1 MGWAS
6 CRLGPIVGARSASS
20 WRWEAVSSAACR
32 SGFGGS
38 TSRGLV
44 PQEVEHVV
52 ISEGRLRRGRRTH
65 GRGFPVSPVRRR
77 TPGCKGAEP
86 GHYSPDSG
94 HGDRSTSHLQDD
106 VRELSHD
113 RAARF
118 EATRRRVQLH
128 RHVGRQS
135 RRRALRPAARQ
146 SRPDR
151 RSPGPAHRLR
161 CHDPAGHDEG
171 SRRQPVN
178 DAKELT
184 IEVRGM
190 TCDHCE
196 RSVAKALQTVPGV
209 HQVLEVSHAD
219 ARARVMAGVEATA
232 DRIERAVAKA
242 GYRARVNE
250 QSKRSEA
257 PTVITKGGG
266 DFDLLIV
273 GRGSAGFAAAI
284 KAADLGARVA
294 MAEGATLGGTC
305 VNVGCVPSKTLIR
318 AAEAHHR
325 RVHHGF
331 RGIPA
336 TDGQPDWP
344 TVRAEKD
351 ALVAELRQTK
361 YWNVLRAY
369 PSITLFQERATFTSS
384 LEARLAS
391 GRTLT
396 AGKIVVT
403 TGSSPWAPPIPGLA
417 EAGYRDNASAM
428 ALERL
433 PQSLIVIGG
442 SAVGLEL
449 AQMFA
454 RLGVRVTVLESLP
467 RVVAAEDADI
477 GNALADYL
485 RSEGLDVYTDVRVDR
500 VTRGSDGYEVQYH
513 AGSASRTARAD
524 QLLVATGR
532 RANTA
537 GFGLDQIGVTLGK
550 KGEIVVNEFLQTTN
564 PNVYAAGDVIGDPM
578 FVYVA
583 AHAGALA
590 SENSLTGN
598 ERRYDLSALPKVTFT
613 DPAVSSVGLTE
624 NEARAQ
630 GIEPLVSKLPL
641 EHVPRA
647 IAAHDTRG
655 FIKLVADAGTKKII
669 GAHILA
675 AEAGEMITEPTL
687 AIKLGLTIEDLTS
700 TFHPYLT
707 LSEGIKLA
715 AQAFTKDVAKLSCCA
730 A

>member
-6 CRLGPIVGARSASS
+6 CRLGQIVGARSASS
-20 WRWEAVSSAACR
+20 WRWEAVSSPASR

-65 GRGFPVSPVRRR
+65 GRGFLVPAVRRR
-77 TPGCKGAEP
+77 TPGCKGTEP
-86 GHYSPDSG
+86 GHYGPDSG
-94 HGDRSTSHLQDD
+94 PGDRSTSPLQDD

-113 RAARF
+113 RAARL
-118 EATRRRVQLH
+118 EATRGRVQLH
-128 RHVGRQS
+128 RDVGRQS
-135 RRRALRPAARQ
+135 RRRALRPAASQ

-151 RSPGPAHRLR
+151 RSPDPAHRLR

-171 SRRQPVN
+171 SWTQP
-178 DAKELT
+178 
-184 IEVRGM
+184 
-190 TCDHCE
+190 
-196 RSVAKALQTVPGV
+196 
-209 HQVLEVSHAD
+209 
-219 ARARVMAGVEATA
+219 
-232 DRIERAVAKA
+232 
-242 GYRARVNE
+242 
-250 QSKRSEA
+250 
-257 PTVITKGGG
+257 VITKGGG

-273 GRGSAGFAAAI
+273 GSGSAGFAAAI

-417 EAGYRDNASAM
+417 EAGYLDNASAM

-442 SAVGLEL
+442 RAG
-449 AQMFA
+449 
-454 RLGVRVTVLESLP
+454 RLG
-467 RVVAAEDADI
+467 
-477 GNALADYL
+477 
-485 RSEGLDVYTDVRVDR
+485 
-500 VTRGSDGYEVQYH
+500 
-513 AGSASRTARAD
+513 
-524 QLLVATGR
+524 
-532 RANTA
+532 
-537 GFGLDQIGVTLGK
+537 
-550 KGEIVVNEFLQTTN
+550 
-564 PNVYAAGDVIGDPM
+564 
-578 FVYVA
+578 
-583 AHAGALA
+583 
-590 SENSLTGN
+590 
-598 ERRYDLSALPKVTFT
+598 
-613 DPAVSSVGLTE
+613 
-624 NEARAQ
+624 
-630 GIEPLVSKLPL
+630 
-641 EHVPRA
+641 
-647 IAAHDTRG
+647 
-655 FIKLVADAGTKKII
+655 
-669 GAHILA
+669 LA
-675 AEAGEMITEPTL
+675 A
-687 AIKLGLTIEDLTS
+687 
-700 TFHPYLT
+700 
-707 LSEGIKLA
+707 
-715 AQAFTKDVAKLSCCA
+715 
-730 A
+730 

>member
-6 CRLGPIVGARSASS
+6 CRSAQVAGARSASS

-38 TSRGLV
+38 TSRGFV

-52 ISEGRLRRGRRTH
+52 ISEGGPSRGRRTH
-65 GRGFPVSPVRRR
+65 GRGFLVPAVRRR

-86 GHYSPDSG
+86 GHYGPDSG

-128 RHVGRQS
+128 RDFGRQS

-151 RSPGPAHRLR
+151 RSPDPAHRLR

-196 RSVAKALQTVPGV
+196 RS
-209 HQVLEVSHAD
+209 
-219 ARARVMAGVEATA
+219 
-232 DRIERAVAKA
+232 
-242 GYRARVNE
+242 
-250 QSKRSEA
+250 
-257 PTVITKGGG
+257 GGE
-266 DFDLLIV
+266 FDLLVV
-273 GRGSAGFAAAI
+273 GGGSAGFAAAI

-294 MAEGATLGGTC
+294 MVEGGTLGGTC

-318 AAEAHHR
+318 AAEAQHR

-331 RGIPA
+331 RGIAA

-369 PSITLFQERATFTSS
+369 PSITLFQERATFVSGR
-384 LEARLAS
+384 EVRLAS

-417 EAGYRDNASAM
+417 EAGSLDNASAM

-433 PQSLIVIGG
+433 PESLIVIGA

-454 RLGVRVTVLESLP
+454 RLGVRVTVLEALP
-467 RVVAAEDADI
+467 RVLPAEDADI
-477 GNALADYL
+477 GNAVGDYL
-485 RSEGLDVYTDVRVDR
+485 RSEGLEVHTDIQIDGVSRA
-500 VTRGSDGYEVQYH
+500 SDGYAVHFRTGRE
-513 AGSASRTARAD
+513 ARTARAE
-524 QLLVATGR
+524 QLLVAAGR
-532 RANTA
+532 RASTA
-537 GFGLDQIGVTLGK
+537 GFGLDTIGVTLGT
-550 KGEIVVNEFLQTTN
+550 KGQIVVDEFLQTTN

-578 FVYVA
+578 FVRSEEHTSELA
-583 AHAGALA
+583 A
-590 SENSLTGN
+590 ENSLTGN
-598 ERRYDLSALPKVTFT
+598 QPRYDRPALP
-613 DPAVSSVGLTE
+613 
-624 NEARAQ
+624 N
-630 GIEPLVSKLPL
+630 
-641 EHVPRA
+641 
-647 IAAHDTRG
+647 
-655 FIKLVADAGTKKII
+655 
-669 GAHILA
+669 
-675 AEAGEMITEPTL
+675 
-687 AIKLGLTIEDLTS
+687 
-700 TFHPYLT
+700 
-707 LSEGIKLA
+707 
-715 AQAFTKDVAKLSCCA
+715 
-730 A
+730 

>member
-1 MGWAS
+1 
-6 CRLGPIVGARSASS
+6 
-20 WRWEAVSSAACR
+20 
-32 SGFGGS
+32 
-38 TSRGLV
+38 
-44 PQEVEHVV
+44 
-52 ISEGRLRRGRRTH
+52 
-65 GRGFPVSPVRRR
+65 
-77 TPGCKGAEP
+77 
-86 GHYSPDSG
+86 
-94 HGDRSTSHLQDD
+94 
-106 VRELSHD
+106 
-113 RAARF
+113 
-118 EATRRRVQLH
+118 
-128 RHVGRQS
+128 
-135 RRRALRPAARQ
+135 
-146 SRPDR
+146 
-151 RSPGPAHRLR
+151 
-161 CHDPAGHDEG
+161 
-171 SRRQPVN
+171 
-178 DAKELT
+178 
-184 IEVRGM
+184 M

-196 RSVAKALQTVPGV
+196 RSVAQALQSVPGV
-209 HQVLEVSHAD
+209 REVLEVSHAD
-219 ARARVMAGVEATA
+219 ADARVLAGPEATD

-242 GYRARVNE
+242 GYGARVKE
-250 QSKRSEA
+250 QSKGADVPAQIRK
-257 PTVITKGGG
+257 TGGE
-266 DFDLLIV
+266 FDLLIV
-273 GRGSAGFAAAI
+273 GGGSAGFAAAI
-284 KAADLGARVA
+284 RAADLGARVA
-294 MAEGATLGGTC
+294 LIEGSTLGGTC

-318 AAEAHHR
+318 AVEAQHR

-331 RGIPA
+331 RGIPS

-344 TVRAEKD
+344 AVRAEKD

-369 PSITLFQERATFTSS
+369 PSITLFQERATFVSGR
-384 LEARLAS
+384 EVRLAS
-391 GRTLT
+391 GRKLT

-403 TGSSPWAPPIPGLA
+403 TGSSPWAPPILGLA
-417 EAGYRDNASAM
+417 EAGYLDNASAM
-428 ALERL
+428 ALERV
-433 PQSLIVIGG
+433 PKSLIVIGA

-454 RLGVRVTVLESLP
+454 RLGVGVTVLEALS

-500 VTRGSDGYEVQYH
+500 VSRGSDGYEVHYH
-513 AGSASRTARAD
+513 AGSDAHLARAE

-537 GFGLDQIGVTLGK
+537 RLGLDTIGVTLETR
-550 KGEIVVNEFLQTTN
+550 GEIVVDEFLQTTN

-583 AHAGALA
+583 AYGGALA
-590 SENSLTGN
+590 AENALTGN
-598 ERRYDLSALPKVTFT
+598 ARGYDLSVLPKVTFT
-613 DPAVSSVGLTE
+613 DPAVASVGLSE
-624 NEARAQ
+624 DQARAQ
-630 GIEPLVSKLPL
+630 GIDSLVSKLPL

-647 IAAHDTRG
+647 LAAHDTRG

-707 LSEGIKLA
+707 LSEGVKLA
-715 AQAFTKDVAKLSCCA
+715 AQTFTKDVAKLSCCA

>member
-6 CRLGPIVGARSASS
+6 CRSAQVAGARSASS

-38 TSRGLV
+38 TLRGLV
-44 PQEVEHVV
+44 PQEGEHVV
-52 ISEGRLRRGRRTH
+52 ISQGRPRRGCWTH
-65 GRGFPVSPVRRR
+65 GRGFLVSAGRRGH
-77 TPGCKGAEP
+77 PGRKGAES
-86 GHYSPDSG
+86 GQCGPDSG

-113 RAARF
+113 RAARL
-118 EATRRRVQLH
+118 EATRGRVQLH
-128 RHVGRQS
+128 RDVGRQS

-151 RSPGPAHRLR
+151 RSPDPAHRLR
-161 CHDPAGHDEG
+161 CHDPGGHDEG

-196 RSVAKALQTVPGV
+196 RS
-209 HQVLEVSHAD
+209 
-219 ARARVMAGVEATA
+219 
-232 DRIERAVAKA
+232 
-242 GYRARVNE
+242 
-250 QSKRSEA
+250 
-257 PTVITKGGG
+257 GGE
-266 DFDLLIV
+266 FDLLVV
-273 GRGSAGFAAAI
+273 GGGSAGFAAAI
-284 KAADLGARVA
+284 KGADLGARVA
-294 MAEGATLGGTC
+294 MVEGGTLGGTC

-318 AAEAHHR
+318 AAEAQHR
-325 RVHHGF
+325 RVQHGF

-369 PSITLFQERATFTSS
+369 PAITLLQEGATFISG
-384 LEARLAS
+384 LEVRLAS

-396 AGKIVVT
+396 TGKIVVT
-403 TGSSPWAPPIPGLA
+403 TGASPCAPPIPGLA
-417 EAGYRDNASAM
+417 EAGYLDNASAM

-433 PQSLIVIGG
+433 PESLIVIGG
-442 SAVGLEL
+442 SSVGLEL
-449 AQMFA
+449 AQLFA
-454 RLGVRVTVLESLP
+454 RLGVRVTILEALP
-467 RVVAAEDADI
+467 RVLPAEDADI
-477 GNALADYL
+477 GNALGDYL
-485 RSEGLDVYTDVRVDR
+485 RSEGLEVHTDIQIHGVSRA
-500 VTRGSDGYEVQYH
+500 SDGYAVQFR
-513 AGSASRTARAD
+513 AGREERTARAS

-537 GFGLDQIGVTLGK
+537 GFGLEQIGVSIGK
-550 KGEIVVNEFLQTTN
+550 KGEIVVKEFLQTTN
-564 PNVYAAGDVIGDPM
+564 ANVYAAGDVIGDPM

-583 AHAGALA
+583 AYGGALA
-590 SENSLTGN
+590 AQNALIGN
-598 ERRYDLSALPKVTFT
+598 ERPYDLSALPTVTFT
-613 DPAVSSVGLTE
+613 DPAVASVGLTE
-624 NEARAQ
+624 DQARAR

-641 EHVPRA
+641 EHVARA
-647 IAAHDTRG
+647 QAGRDTRG
-655 FIKLVADAGTKKII
+655 FIRLVADAGTKKII

-675 AEAGEMITEPTL
+675 AEAGEMITEPAL
-687 AIKLGLTIEDLTS
+687 AIKFGLTIENLTS

-715 AQAFTKDVAKLSCCA
+715 AQTFTKDVAKLSCCA

>member
-6 CRLGPIVGARSASS
+6 CRSAQVAGARSASS

-38 TSRGLV
+38 TLRGLV

-52 ISEGRLRRGRRTH
+52 ISQGRPRRGCWTH
-65 GRGFPVSPVRRR
+65 GRGFPVSAVRRGN
-77 TPGCKGAEP
+77 PGRKGAES
-86 GHYSPDSG
+86 GHYGPDSG

-113 RAARF
+113 RAARL
-118 EATRRRVQLH
+118 EATRGRVQLH
-128 RHVGRQS
+128 RDVGRQS

-151 RSPGPAHRLR
+151 RSPDPAHRLR

-219 ARARVMAGVEATA
+219 ARARIMAGVEATA

-250 QSKRSEA
+250 HSKRSEA
-257 PTVITKGGG
+257 PTVITRGGG
-266 DFDLLIV
+266 EFDLLVV
-273 GRGSAGFAAAI
+273 GGGSAGFAAAI
-284 KAADLGARVA
+284 KAADGGARVA
-294 MAEGATLGGTC
+294 MVEGGTLGGTC
-305 VNVGCVPSKTLIR
+305 VNVGCVPSKTRIR
-318 AAEAHHR
+318 AGQAQHR

-331 RGIPA
+331 RGIAA

-369 PSITLFQERATFTSS
+369 PAITLFPEGATFISG
-384 LEARLAS
+384 LEVRLAS

-396 AGKIVVT
+396 TGKIVVT
-403 TGSSPWAPPIPGLA
+403 TGASPWAPPIPGLA
-417 EAGYRDNASAM
+417 EAGYLDNASAM

-433 PQSLIVIGG
+433 PESLIVIGG
-442 SAVGLEL
+442 SSVGLGL
-449 AQMFA
+449 AQMFS
-454 RLGVRVTVLESLP
+454 RPGVGGGVPQTLP
-467 RVVAAEDADI
+467 PPVAPGDDDNRNAPADCPP
-477 GNALADYL
+477 
-485 RSEGLDVYTDVRVDR
+485 SEGGESYTDGRGDR
-500 VTRGSDGYEVQYH
+500 VSRGRD
-513 AGSASRTARAD
+513 
-524 QLLVATGR
+524 
-532 RANTA
+532 
-537 GFGLDQIGVTLGK
+537 
-550 KGEIVVNEFLQTTN
+550 
-564 PNVYAAGDVIGDPM
+564 
-578 FVYVA
+578 
-583 AHAGALA
+583 
-590 SENSLTGN
+590 
-598 ERRYDLSALPKVTFT
+598 
-613 DPAVSSVGLTE
+613 
-624 NEARAQ
+624 
-630 GIEPLVSKLPL
+630 
-641 EHVPRA
+641 
-647 IAAHDTRG
+647 RG
-655 FIKLVADAGTKKII
+655 
-669 GAHILA
+669 
-675 AEAGEMITEPTL
+675 
-687 AIKLGLTIEDLTS
+687 
-700 TFHPYLT
+700 
-707 LSEGIKLA
+707 
-715 AQAFTKDVAKLSCCA
+715 
-730 A
+730 